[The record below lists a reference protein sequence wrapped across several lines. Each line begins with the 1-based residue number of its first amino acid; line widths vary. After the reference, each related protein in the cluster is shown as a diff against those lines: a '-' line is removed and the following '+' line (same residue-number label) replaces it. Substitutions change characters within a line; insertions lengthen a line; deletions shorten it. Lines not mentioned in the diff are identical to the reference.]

1 MMHDRTEMPAWEW
14 LTERNGSEAICREM
28 ERSTEALFRYSTDCP
43 VIGPEKWNY
52 IFEKSW
58 KTGGHFPVLYKNDQ
72 IYDRREVVACLM
84 MAAGLT
90 MEQAD
95 HFLEQISVKE
105 QNYDNRML
113 YPLHFK
119 EGFFRLV
126 LTWNEKRETKLSF
139 RKAVGYYQEYE
150 QALGKYVTKW
160 AENILERERGAD
172 HENEN
177 NTDTAYYCGI
187 LEPLLNEQKQW
198 DFPYSLRQ
206 QDILQRMLVLCAAA
220 ERAQE
225 EYERYK
231 DKQETQPDL
240 RQRNTRTRKVSE
252 RGTKLCLQVIKKC
265 AVYTEFE
272 DAITCF
278 LEHAVPAMGEAYWRA
293 YSVITTNYAESGGKQ
308 YTESSLIERRI
319 FSRKNPD
326 AKKIKRIALFEDDHT
341 QKKVLSKS
349 LRADTLSHYI
359 QRESANTVLLAQLFR
374 PVNRDADAVFDGQE
388 AVSNYS
394 LISEFLG
401 CYTDWLEGKL
411 TQRAD
416 GVLREPVPYYRFKRK
431 TVLKYALACGCT
443 TEEEIQMYLEFT
455 GNSRLNPNIPC
466 EWLVLSA
473 VEPGRKYGEKQ
484 MIQTI
489 RSRQR
494 MLLYQEAER
503 CVHKNT
509 GETFGII
516 FETDLKKRI
525 RKLTGAFLYNPQI
538 ESFGKK
544 NCKVKKQEMME
555 RYYILLVLCDMLIV
569 MEEQTDQTDVDEIRY
584 EDLDYLEWMNHPGTM
599 VKNYILEMRDLLE
612 WKMPKSQKNPEERK
626 RSSEQCRLAGQ
637 ILTAIRHQ
645 ILPLEQI
652 CEEHARNLKELYEHL
667 LTAQGILHLFYRESM
682 SEEQQKTFKALQN
695 WLSDAC
701 ALWTFYGGC
710 QNFSLGWYEKKYHLN
725 HFGPNPEIGE
735 PIPEDAVTWNRW
747 EHIFRNQTQMTEMW
761 EHLAADVSIIRS
773 CYKYLRHKQPQFIRK
788 RCYQKFLANV
798 KEAEKACGC
807 IRNIVER
814 KGTMEMDGFRR
825 KLLVWEKKLTF

>member
-14 LTERNGSEAICREM
+14 LTKRNDSEAICREM
-28 ERSTEALFRYSTDCP
+28 ERNTEALFRYSTDRP
-43 VIGPEKWNY
+43 AIGAEKWSY

-58 KTGGHFPVLYKNDQ
+58 KTGGHFPVLYKVDQ
-72 IYDRREVVACLM
+72 IYDRREVVVCLM
-84 MAAGLT
+84 MAAGLA

-198 DFPYSLRQ
+198 DFPYSLQQ

-401 CYTDWLEGKL
+401 CYTGWKE
-411 TQRAD
+411 
-416 GVLREPVPYYRFKRK
+416 
-431 TVLKYALACGCT
+431 
-443 TEEEIQMYLEFT
+443 
-455 GNSRLNPNIPC
+455 NS
-466 EWLVLSA
+466 
-473 VEPGRKYGEKQ
+473 
-484 MIQTI
+484 
-489 RSRQR
+489 
-494 MLLYQEAER
+494 
-503 CVHKNT
+503 HK
-509 GETFGII
+509 
-516 FETDLKKRI
+516 
-525 RKLTGAFLYNPQI
+525 
-538 ESFGKK
+538 
-544 NCKVKKQEMME
+544 
-555 RYYILLVLCDMLIV
+555 
-569 MEEQTDQTDVDEIRY
+569 EQTAYSVNR
-584 EDLDYLEWMNHPGTM
+584 
-599 VKNYILEMRDLLE
+599 
-612 WKMPKSQKNPEERK
+612 
-626 RSSEQCRLAGQ
+626 C
-637 ILTAIRHQ
+637 
-645 ILPLEQI
+645 
-652 CEEHARNLKELYEHL
+652 
-667 LTAQGILHLFYRESM
+667 
-682 SEEQQKTFKALQN
+682 
-695 WLSDAC
+695 
-701 ALWTFYGGC
+701 
-710 QNFSLGWYEKKYHLN
+710 
-725 HFGPNPEIGE
+725 
-735 PIPEDAVTWNRW
+735 PITGSNGKP
-747 EHIFRNQTQMTEMW
+747 
-761 EHLAADVSIIRS
+761 S
-773 CYKYLRHKQPQFIRK
+773 
-788 RCYQKFLANV
+788 
-798 KEAEKACGC
+798 
-807 IRNIVER
+807 
-814 KGTMEMDGFRR
+814 
-825 KLLVWEKKLTF
+825 